1 MNPYIPNMLQG
12 IINNPAHT
20 NIIRTLYDQQEASRI
35 AIVTRAISSGK
46 IGRIK
51 YSSTYWNARSVD
63 KASIPAG
70 TEVYL
75 IERSGNTWLVSANH
89 PHATEQAS

>member
-1 MNPYIPNMLQG
+1 MNPYIPNTLRG
-12 IINNPAHT
+12 SINTPAH
-20 NIIRTLYDQQEASRI
+20 NNLIRTLYDQQEASRI
-35 AIVTRAISSGK
+35 AIVTRTISSGK

-63 KASIPAG
+63 EASIPAG

-75 IERSGNTWLVSANH
+75 IERSGNTWLVSASH
-89 PHATEQAS
+89 PHTVQQAS